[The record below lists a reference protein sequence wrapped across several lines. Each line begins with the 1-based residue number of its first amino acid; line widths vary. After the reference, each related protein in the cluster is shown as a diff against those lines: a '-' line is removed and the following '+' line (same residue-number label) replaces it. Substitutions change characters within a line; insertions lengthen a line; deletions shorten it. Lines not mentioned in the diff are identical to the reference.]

1 MLKFAIYTN
10 MYQIQKTKNI
20 LDSHDT
26 IEIMVKRYT
35 AS

>member
-10 MYQIQKTKNI
+10 MYQIQKNKEYI
-20 LDSHDT
+20 DSHDT